1 MKKVS
6 KQPVFKDGARV
17 SVNATGEVGRVV
29 ATVSRVNGYWLRVE
43 FKLAKGTITTK
54 YIRPGAVTKV
64 R

>member
-17 SVNATGEVGRVV
+17 SVNATGEVGRVA
-29 ATVSRVNGYWLRVE
+29 ATVSRVNGYWLRVV
-43 FKLAKGTITTK
+43 FKLTTK